1 MSLGSSKWALLGI
14 CALTLASSG
23 NAPLGDWQSLHRY
36 IVGQPYQIA
45 GTWYY
50 PKEDWSY
57 DETGIASWYGEQ
69 FQGRSTADGETFD
82 LKSLTAA
89 HRTLP
94 LPVVVRV
101 TNLVNGRSL
110 KLRVNDRGPF
120 AEGRIIDVSR
130 RAARLLGFERS
141 GVAKV
146 RVEIDV
152 ADSLK
157 VAAAAGRGSIQLSG
171 PVVMAIACAM
181 MAAIGIWTLAIDV

>member
-1 MSLGSSKWALLGI
+1 MSLGSSKWALMGI
-14 CALTLASSG
+14 CAVTLASSG
-23 NAPLGDWQSLHRY
+23 NAPLDWQSHHRY

-69 FQGRSTADGETFD
+69 FQGRSTADGEIFD

-101 TNLVNGRSL
+101 TNLGNGRSL

-120 AEGRIIDVSR
+120 ADDRIIDVSR
-130 RAARLLGFERS
+130 HAARLLGFERS

-152 ADSLK
+152 ADSLT

-171 PVVMAIACAM
+171 PVVLAVVCAM
-181 MAAIGIWTLAIDV
+181 TAAIGVWTLAIDV

>member
-1 MSLGSSKWALLGI
+1 MSLGSSKWALMGI
-14 CALTLASSG
+14 CAVTLASSG
-23 NAPLGDWQSLHRY
+23 NAPLDWQSHHRY

-69 FQGRSTADGETFD
+69 FQGRSTADGEIFD
-82 LKSLTAA
+82 LRSLTAA

-101 TNLVNGRSL
+101 TNLGNGRSL

-120 AEGRIIDVSR
+120 ADDRIIDVSR
-130 RAARLLGFERS
+130 HAARLLGFERS

-152 ADSLK
+152 ADSLT

-171 PVVMAIACAM
+171 PVVLAVVCAM
-181 MAAIGIWTLAIDV
+181 TAAIGIWTLAIDV

>member
-1 MSLGSSKWALLGI
+1 MSLGSSKWALMGI
-14 CALTLASSG
+14 CAVTLASSG
-23 NAPLGDWQSLHRY
+23 NAPLDWQSHHRY

-57 DETGIASWYGEQ
+57 DETGIATWYGEQ
-69 FQGRSTADGETFD
+69 FQGRSTADGEIFD

-101 TNLVNGRSL
+101 TNLGNGRSL

-120 AEGRIIDVSR
+120 ADDRIIDVSR
-130 RAARLLGFERS
+130 HAARLLGFERS

-152 ADSLK
+152 ADSLT

-171 PVVMAIACAM
+171 PVVLAVVCAM
-181 MAAIGIWTLAIDV
+181 TAAIGVWTLAIDV

>member
-1 MSLGSSKWALLGI
+1 MGI
-14 CALTLASSG
+14 CAVTLASSG
-23 NAPLGDWQSLHRY
+23 NAPLDWQSHHRY

-69 FQGRSTADGETFD
+69 FQGRSTADGEIFD

-101 TNLVNGRSL
+101 TNLGNGRSL

-120 AEGRIIDVSR
+120 ADDRIIDVSR
-130 RAARLLGFERS
+130 HAARLLGFERS

-152 ADSLK
+152 ADSLT

-171 PVVMAIACAM
+171 PVVLAVVCAM
-181 MAAIGIWTLAIDV
+181 TAAIGVWTLAIDV

>member
-1 MSLGSSKWALLGI
+1 MSLGSSKWALMGV
-14 CALTLASSG
+14 CAVTLASSG
-23 NAPLGDWQSLHRY
+23 SAPLEDWQSHYRY
-36 IVGQPYQIA
+36 MVGQPYQIA
-45 GTWYY
+45 GTWYT

-69 FQGRSTADGETFD
+69 FQGRSTADGEIFD

-101 TNLVNGRSL
+101 TNLGNGRSL

-120 AEGRIIDVSR
+120 ADDRIIDVSR

-146 RVEIDV
+146 RVEIEV

-157 VAAAAGRGSIQLSG
+157 VAAAAGRGSIQLSR
-171 PVVMAIACAM
+171 PVVLAVVCAM
-181 MAAIGIWTLAIDV
+181 MAAIGVWTLAIDV